1 MYTGIFPALLTPL
14 TADDQIDTEAL
25 GVLIEFLLGQR
36 VDGLYICGS
45 SGEGILLT
53 EAERSLVAEV
63 TIRYVGGRVP
73 VIVHVGA
80 PGTPTAAR
88 LARHAREV
96 GADAVASVP
105 PFYFAVGREGI
116 EEHYR
121 RISRAAELPVYIY
134 NIPAATN
141 VHVSADLVRTL
152 LDEDVIHGLKFTS
165 PDQLSFREILD
176 ACGGRLNAFSGPDQM
191 LLPFLVMGAH
201 GGIGTTYNF
210 MPSLYVDLYQAWRA
224 GDIQRAQELQFMADR
239 IILIMKRYPYG
250 IISAAKAAMRLLGVE
265 CGGPRAPLLPL
276 TPADQEKLEA
286 ELDEVGFFSMMPGD
300 TA

>member
-1 MYTGIFPALLTPL
+1 MYSGVFPALLTPL
-14 TADDQIDTEAL
+14 TADDEIDTDAL
-25 GVLIEFLLGQR
+25 GNLIDFLLGQQ

-45 SGEGILLT
+45 TGEGILLT
-53 EAERSLVAEV
+53 EAERRLVAETTV
-63 TIRYVGGRVP
+63 RHVAGRVP
-73 VIVHVGA
+73 IIVHVGA
-80 PGTPTAAR
+80 PGTPTAER

-121 RISRAAELPVYIY
+121 RIARAAELPVYIY

-141 VHVSADLVRTL
+141 VDVGADVVRTL
-152 LDEDVIHGLKFTS
+152 FDEGVIHGLKFTS
-165 PDQLSFREILD
+165 LDQLSFREILE

-210 MPSLYVDLYQAWRA
+210 MPNLYVELFQAWRA
-224 GDIQRAQELQFMADR
+224 GDIKRAQELQFQADR
-239 IILIMKRYPYG
+239 IMLIMKRYRYG
-250 IISAAKAAMRLLGVE
+250 IIPAAKVAMRLLGVE
-265 CGGPRAPLLPL
+265 CGGPRAPLLPF
-276 TPADQEKLEA
+276 TPADQEKLKA
-286 ELDEVGFFSMMPGD
+286 ELEEAGFFSMMLEYS
-300 TA
+300 A